1 MPKILLFHERN
12 PWDLHRARK
21 GCARLCRCRVLRT
34 FPSYLSLI
42 SDHCLSYNFSQH
54 KNKHYQHSQQ
64 STNFQH
70 IIPNP
75 PESSNIQVSES
86 LSVKVVSPCSCAIAW
101 ALPAKDIHGD
111 SPRWAPGL
119 PLGMGRRAARWS
131 HGCKARLAKRCA
143 SAMAF
148 QKHWQYCLVS

>member
-1 MPKILLFHERN
+1 MSAILETYIVPERDVPDYVAAEYSGLFRRISVSSVIIVY
-12 PWDLHRARK
+12 LT
-21 GCARLCRCRVLRT
+21 T
-34 FPSYLSLI
+34 FHNMKTNTINIHNKAPI
-42 SDHCLSYNFSQH
+42 S
-54 KNKHYQHSQQ
+54 
-64 STNFQH
+64 QH

-148 QKHWQYCLVS
+148 HKHWQYCLVS